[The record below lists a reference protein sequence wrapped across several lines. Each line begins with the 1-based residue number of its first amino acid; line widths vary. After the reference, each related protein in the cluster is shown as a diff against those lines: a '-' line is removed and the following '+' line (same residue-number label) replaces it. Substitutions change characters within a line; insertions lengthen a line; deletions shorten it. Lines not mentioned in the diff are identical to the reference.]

1 MRVANWVLAVGHHAG
16 NGVGWDLPQEAARTL
31 MAFSRTH
38 HVKGALLVTHSGQQT
53 RQRDDEYQHNNWVR
67 HISSLRTLIRTSEP
81 NFTAL
86 EAMLGGEAV
95 WIDQLPPLLRE
106 PLPAT
111 APRQRLRREPIITC
125 FGHALII
132 AAQVP
137 GSRASA
143 DRKRPASPIGEPGQG
158 PRGDDRRRMVS
169 ESRWPFAP
177 QKSRLC
183 FTCSLLRSLKSCGQR
198 G

>member
-1 MRVANWVLAVGHHAG
+1 MINEGSELGLGRRPSRRKWRRMGSTAG
-16 NGVGWDLPQEAARTL
+16 GRATL

-125 FGHALII
+125 FGHALSHCRS
-132 AAQVP
+132 
-137 GSRASA
+137 GSRLRRASA
-143 DRKRPASPIGEPGQG
+143 DRKRTCVPY
-158 PRGDDRRRMVS
+158 RRAR
-169 ESRWPFAP
+169 SRPE
-177 QKSRLC
+177 R
-183 FTCSLLRSLKSCGQR
+183 R
-198 G
+198 